1 MNQDCSLPIWEFYWI
16 VTFDVW
22 AASNCQLD
30 ICFSHLLPTPFCLCI
45 ILSALNT
52 FEIKWWNSE
61 YEQSMS
67 NKWDNWHV
75 RFDEMWI
82 WGSCGWW
89 GVEAVS
95 PLWWGLA
102 EPSWRLIELLCR
114 ARTPALRWCPA
125 PQIDSWSVRM
135 VKLKSVSVNCRPEIG
150 WRCLMLKL
158 TQVESGKWWK
168 ILKRKRDLGMRRLQ
182 GDFSCNMHGPQWHGR
197 PPFPHE

>member
-1 MNQDCSLPIWEFYWI
+1 MCELLQIVSL
-16 VTFDVW
+16 TF
-22 AASNCQLD
+22 ASNALLLVYHFISFEHIWNKMVKFRIWIKHEQQMGQLTCQVW
-30 ICFSHLLPTPFCLCI
+30 C
-45 ILSALNT
+45 
-52 FEIKWWNSE
+52 
-61 YEQSMS
+61 
-67 NKWDNWHV
+67 
-75 RFDEMWI
+75 EMWI

-168 ILKRKRDLGMRRLQ
+168 ILKRKWDLGMRRLQ